1 MRFGCHDIRQQ
12 RFAHTH
18 PWPRS
23 QCSFPAARNLRT
35 ASDDWTLWKLYNSD
49 IKAHLLNFEKR
60 QVVHR
65 NLNAFYP
72 QVSKHM
78 MGHPFPM
85 KCQFTLFKCLKP
97 CELSTWPGFHAPE
110 MEQENGFGWS
120 AGCSHSRRGMVLSSV
135 NDNWPQD
142 RLVWLPCLW
151 RHPATR

>member
-1 MRFGCHDIRQQ
+1 MPRHQ
-12 RFAHTH
+12 ASKVHTH
-18 PWPRS
+18 PFMA
-23 QCSFPAARNLRT
+23 SFAVFFPSTQNLHT

-49 IKAHLLNFEKR
+49 IKAHLLNSEIR

-72 QVSKHM
+72 QVSNLM

-85 KCQFTLFKCLKP
+85 KRQFTFFKRLKP
-97 CELSTWPGFHAPE
+97 CELSTWSGIHAPE